1 LANLEVLRATEEE
14 RPILENLLQLYIH
27 DFSEFCAVGLGPNGK
42 FGYPDLPLYWLEP
55 GRHPFLAR
63 IDGDLA
69 GFMLVRQIALNDGN
83 KTVWDMTEFFVLRG
97 MRRRGI
103 GTELAHAVWAMFP
116 GAWQVR
122 VMQSNQRAQR
132 FWTTAIA
139 KHAGAPIRPV
149 SIDKNGEP
157 WSVFSFESRDHRK
170 DSPAE
175 IHRRT

>member
-1 LANLEVLRATEEE
+1 VENPLANLEVLRATEEE

-42 FGYPDLPLYWLEP
+42 FGYPDLLLYWLER

-63 IDGDLA
+63 IDGNLA
-69 GFMLVRQIALNDGN
+69 GFVLVRKLALNNDN

-122 VMQSNQRAQR
+122 VMQSNQRAQQ
-132 FWTTAIA
+132 FWATTIA
-139 KHAGAPIRPV
+139 KHAGAPIQPV
-149 SIDKNGEP
+149 SIEKNGEP

-170 DSPAE
+170 DSPA
-175 IHRRT
+175 